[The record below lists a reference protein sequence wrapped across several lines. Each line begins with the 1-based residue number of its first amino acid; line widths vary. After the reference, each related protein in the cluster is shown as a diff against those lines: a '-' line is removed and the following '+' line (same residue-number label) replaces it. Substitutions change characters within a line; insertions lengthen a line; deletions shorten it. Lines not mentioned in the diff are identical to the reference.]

1 MEKTKREKTKYGRGI
16 KSLIAVGLVAVIGI
30 AALTGCGSSGSSDKA
45 NSSDSSGKITIAG
58 STSVQPLSE
67 FLAEN
72 YQKDNSDVKI
82 DVQGG
87 GSGQAVKSLNDGI
100 AQIGALSRDITDEE
114 KSSVGKKYTIA
125 KDGVAV
131 VVNKDVNVDNLT
143 LDQIKKIYTGEITNW
158 KDVGGDD
165 ASIATVSREEG
176 SGTRGAFTEITGV
189 LTKDDSGKETDNTT
203 KDAIVQSSTGA
214 VVKTVGSTPNSIG
227 YVSLESVD
235 KTVKA
240 VTVEDVKASAET
252 VLDGTYKISR
262 PFIYTVGDEVD
273 DATQAFIDYVMSDEG
288 QARVKE
294 AGYIPVSE
302 SK

>member
-1 MEKTKREKTKYGRGI
+1 MKKSIKT
-16 KSLIAVGLVAVIGI
+16 LITVGLVAVLGI
-30 AALTGCGSSGSSDKA
+30 TALTGCGSK
-45 NSSDSSGKITIAG
+45 SSDSGTSSESGTITIAG

-87 GSGQAVKSLNDGI
+87 GSGQAIKSLDEGI
-100 AQIGALSRDITDEE
+100 AQIGSLSREVNDEE
-114 KSSVGKKYTIA
+114 KGSVGKEYTIA
-125 KDGVAV
+125 MDGVAV
-131 VVNKDVNVDNLT
+131 IVNTDVKVDDLT
-143 LDQIKKIYTGEITNW
+143 LDQIKDIYTGKITNW
-158 KDVGGDD
+158 SEVGGDS
-165 ASIATVSREEG
+165 AEIATVSREEG

-189 LTKDDSGKETDNTT
+189 LTKDDSGNETDNTT

-214 VVKTVGSTPNSIG
+214 VVETVGSTPNSIG

-240 VTVEDVKASAET
+240 VKVEGVSASSDT

-262 PFIYTVGDEVD
+262 PFVYVVGDKVD
-273 DATQAFIDYVMSDEG
+273 ATTQAFIDYVMSSEG
-288 QARVKE
+288 QAKVKE
-294 AGYIPVSE
+294 SGYIPVE
-302 SK
+302 K